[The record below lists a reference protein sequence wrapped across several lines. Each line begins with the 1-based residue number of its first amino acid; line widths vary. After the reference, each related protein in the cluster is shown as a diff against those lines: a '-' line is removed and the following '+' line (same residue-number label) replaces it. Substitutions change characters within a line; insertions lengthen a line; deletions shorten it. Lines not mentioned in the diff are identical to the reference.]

1 MLNRFFLPR
10 LSILCAITLLAI
22 GCGDSDTEPNSETE
36 DTSETA
42 DVAEDTT
49 ETEDIAEVDPCP
61 NAEGCDMT
69 ICPGEEAPTEI
80 QTALIEASEG
90 AVICLSAGTFT
101 PESEL
106 SLDVN
111 DVTIRGAG
119 MEETILDFSEQLV
132 GANGIYITSNG
143 VSVEDM
149 KVLNTAGDGIRA
161 EGVDRIAFRGVFVHW
176 ESEGDTQNGAYGL
189 YPVTCNEV
197 LIDGCKVV
205 GASDAGIYVG
215 QSTQAI
221 VRNSEV
227 YGNVAGIEVEN
238 TTDAEVY
245 DNHAHDNAG
254 GVLIFNLPGIPI
266 QDGKRCK
273 VYNNLIENNNAPNFA
288 EEGNVV
294 AMVPSGTGLFVL
306 AADNNEVHNNTIHNN
321 VTLGVVIL
329 AYTELLFGEWDDE
342 NFDPYAEGNYVHDN
356 DFANNGDDPQGIA
369 KGLPLPVPLPSTA
382 WDGCADAE
390 KDNTDGGLTNCFGNN
405 GDAGYVN
412 FDLCGDFQNMV
423 FDLETVACTH
433 EALSSVEL
441 EWDE

>member
-143 VSVEDM
+143 VSVENM

-161 EGVDRIAFRGVFVHW
+161 EGVDRIAFRGVFV
-176 ESEGDTQNGAYGL
+176 
-189 YPVTCNEV
+189 
-197 LIDGCKVV
+197 
-205 GASDAGIYVG
+205 
-215 QSTQAI
+215 
-221 VRNSEV
+221 
-227 YGNVAGIEVEN
+227 
-238 TTDAEVY
+238 
-245 DNHAHDNAG
+245 
-254 GVLIFNLPGIPI
+254 
-266 QDGKRCK
+266 
-273 VYNNLIENNNAPNFA
+273 
-288 EEGNVV
+288 
-294 AMVPSGTGLFVL
+294 
-306 AADNNEVHNNTIHNN
+306 
-321 VTLGVVIL
+321 
-329 AYTELLFGEWDDE
+329 
-342 NFDPYAEGNYVHDN
+342 PYHL
-356 DFANNGDDPQGIA
+356 
-369 KGLPLPVPLPSTA
+369 K
-382 WDGCADAE
+382 
-390 KDNTDGGLTNCFGNN
+390 
-405 GDAGYVN
+405 
-412 FDLCGDFQNMV
+412 
-423 FDLETVACTH
+423 TV
-433 EALSSVEL
+433 
-441 EWDE
+441 